1 MCLKILKWSNSDKE
15 NKGMLKLIDN
25 AYDEVDIK
33 NPKYIDWLYNK
44 NPQGRALIVLGI
56 DEEKKDFI
64 IAKEAIIPSE
74 LKLANKL
81 VRASISL
88 NSIVH
93 TDYRRQ
99 GIFSKLVSTL
109 PNLALKE
116 GIVGVYGIP
125 NSNSHKSFLK
135 AGWKEIAQLP
145 LLVRILKPSNYFN
158 NVLKKFFVPIDFLWK
173 IKYQE
178 QLQIEEYTGDF
189 SEFDHLTSKLAKR
202 ILVLQNRNHKY
213 LQWRYK
219 DHPTRKYKT
228 YLVRKDSEIICYI
241 ITRETEFKGKP
252 IGVILDFV
260 TNGDKK
266 NEKDFVN
273 LLKFV
278 FFKLQNKGAA
288 LTIATF
294 PPSTLEYKILRKVG
308 FFNVPEF
315 IKPEPLPLIVNI
327 FDKNNQDLKI
337 IEKYD
342 NWFFTFG
349 DYDVF

>member
-1 MCLKILKWSNSDKE
+1 MKILKWSNSDKE
-15 NKGMLKLIDN
+15 NQGMLKLIDN
-25 AYDEVDIK
+25 VYDEVDIK
-33 NPKYIDWLYNK
+33 NPKYIDWQYNK
-44 NPQGRALIVLGI
+44 NPQGQAIIVLGI
-56 DEEKKDFI
+56 DEGKNDFI
-64 IAKEAIIPSE
+64 IGKEAVIPSD
-74 LKLANKL
+74 LKLENKL
-81 VRASISL
+81 VKASISL

-99 GIFSKLVSTL
+99 GIFSKLVSAL

-116 GIVGVYGIP
+116 GIVCVYGIP
-125 NSNSHKSFLK
+125 NSNSHKAFLK
-135 AGWKEIAQLP
+135 EGWKEIAQIP

-158 NVLKKFFVPIDFLWK
+158 NALKTFFASIDFFWK
-173 IKYQE
+173 IKNNE

-189 SEFDHLTSKLAKR
+189 SDFDPLTSKLGKR

-213 LQWRYK
+213 LRWRYK
-219 DHPTRKYKT
+219 EHPTRKYKT
-228 YLVRKDSEIICYI
+228 YFLKKDSEIICYI

-266 NEKDFVN
+266 NEKDFLN
-273 LLKFV
+273 LVKSVLL
-278 FFKLQNKGAA
+278 KLQNKGSA

-294 PPSTLEYKILRKVG
+294 PPSTLEYKILRKAG
-308 FFNVPEF
+308 FFNVPDF
-315 IKPEPLPLIVNI
+315 IKPETLPLIVNI